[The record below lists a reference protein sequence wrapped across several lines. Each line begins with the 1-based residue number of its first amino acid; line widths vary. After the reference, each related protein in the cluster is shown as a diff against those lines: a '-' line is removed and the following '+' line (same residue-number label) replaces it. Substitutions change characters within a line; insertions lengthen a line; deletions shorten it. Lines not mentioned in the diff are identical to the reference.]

1 MSEGDLT
8 FVTMCLSRDA
18 LAEDIEDHV
27 ERWHEGDSPQSLA
40 TYLGFTGREYA
51 VWVEKPSTLNL
62 ILYARKMGLRLDDVN
77 TADQAYRLAARSL
90 SEDEGE
96 ELVEWLR
103 MTGRISG

>member
-1 MSEGDLT
+1 MSEGDRT
-8 FVTMCLSRDA
+8 FVEMCLSGDA

-27 ERWHEGDSPQSLA
+27 ERWHEGDSHASLA
-40 TYLGFTGREYA
+40 EYLGFTDREYA
-51 VWVEKPSTLNL
+51 VWVEKPNTLNL
-62 ILYARKMGLRLDDVN
+62 ILYARKMNHRLDDVL
-77 TADQAYRLAARSL
+77 TADQAYRFAARSL